1 MYNLNK
7 TIMRK
12 RFTLALLSLLLV
24 PLAMMAQTVTVRSD
38 NGNTLPAVKGEG
50 ANDAF
55 YPMGGFALWKHNQL
69 NLTMSTADSDGA
81 AMTNS
86 GLFEN
91 AANNI
96 FKAGGTSTSLILGRG
111 RTMDCYMALALPK
124 GYRFTS
130 YTIVFRRNVDL
141 GAGSAGNASFGEVAF
156 DNQGK
161 PIWNTWFDNDTHKTG
176 LKYSTSAG
184 RQTIKRTYDEDY
196 DDMGNILYFKLIN
209 DQSVTGGDTRAYIT
223 LETIRL
229 EFTAE
234 ADYTPITPAG
244 TFLNRTAV
252 DIPFPT
258 SSVDL
263 GSIEERA
270 YAGGNRISY
279 TFENVKDLM
288 ANLTLFEAESVAPG
302 TNYDGST
309 GKMVQ
314 YNDGGSIS
322 SEGDY
327 FKVGKGSTEQVY
339 YLETPTYVQLNDYD
353 KTKNP
358 VGYRITGAEIFYTYG
373 KARAAHTETTTK
385 EVIVEQK
392 TYPTFTISGTVTN
405 MYEATYDWWGYVD
418 GVTPVDD
425 KTYYLTSSAEISEE
439 SSNAAI
445 WFRDDDGYIRLANN
459 ASKYLKTQTVDYTN
473 NRLALVG
480 KDDSP
485 AKYNINE
492 STGYISAQQ
501 NANLNLVIIP
511 SRESYRGRNYNT
523 GAQYFQMSTS
533 STYNKAT
540 RTLTGNEKTINIYE
554 TQTETLNFPA
564 FTPQT
569 FTLKLYDREGGMDA
583 SKGYKEI
590 TVTSTT
596 PDGSLKIE
604 HMNNDAVK
612 IGIVGVGL
620 IEGRLTMQA
629 LDPYIDQM
637 TVVCED
643 EQKPQIKLEQNFT
656 ADDFGV
662 SEENGGV
669 FHFYLP
675 EECVGDNIKLYFKDL
690 YSHYADES
698 YTKEKDGFNG
708 NASNNSRFNFVKSEH
723 YNAFGTTTNNIYN
736 DFNEAANPQKER
748 LKVNYLGK
756 VPFKFN
762 NSAEV
767 GESGGTLIEYP
778 FTLEKYGD
786 DNDDN
791 FEQTIVQA
799 TDGTVERVRY
809 VFTTDETAYNI
820 SPATATQHRTYAFYR
835 MEIHIESA
843 TYNPEIAFK
852 PIYSKD
858 KKTVYGDR
866 QQDNFFGVEVTA
878 TDDDGHAGFASTTQ
892 VSQMI
897 KAAIDAAYEGQDE
910 DYVDPAVP
918 NNPDKILYIDF
929 SKLAG
934 VYQTGDN
941 QQLAATNAANC
952 IIFVPKGAGGNRE
965 NVAQKIGEYEDG
977 TPFFKAMRDVVLAD
991 KQPFYS
997 PYDIQIDANQM
1008 VTYKREITVPK
1019 NGRVASASIIMPF
1032 AITIDKEG
1040 KHTNADETDWAFSI
1054 HEMQEKNCL
1063 GGDAEEGSPTYAYFP
1078 ALEGAKK
1085 SVANYPY
1092 VVKVNTE
1099 NLPEDEKLSF
1109 VCTQKGATIKATT
1122 GMSDDYTFAG
1132 SDSKGTDTKDGDK
1145 ELNFTS
1151 HGSYSGKLLPYDGY
1165 YYYFA
1170 SNTFVRSNE
1179 YKYKTDIRV
1188 APFRAYYSTTG
1199 GASARTLSQF
1209 DIVFGEGMGNTPNG
1223 IETIANDLQGIDVN
1237 APVYDLQG
1245 RKLANSLIGTTL
1257 KRGIYVINGVKFTVK

>member
-1 MYNLNK
+1 
-7 TIMRK
+7 MRK
-12 RFTLALLSLLLV
+12 KFTLALLSLLMV
-24 PLAMMAQTVTVRSD
+24 PLGMMAQTVTVRSD

-50 ANDAF
+50 ATDNF
-55 YPMGGFALWKHNQL
+55 YKLGGFALWKHNQL

-86 GLFEN
+86 GQFAN
-91 AANNI
+91 PANNI
-96 FKAGGTSTSLILGRG
+96 FKASAGTSLIMGRG
-111 RTMDCYMALALPK
+111 YKLDCYMALTLPK
-124 GYRFTS
+124 GYRFKS
-130 YTIVFRRNVDL
+130 YTIVFRRNVNIEN
-141 GAGSAGNASFGEVAF
+141 GGSGQVSFGEVDF
-156 DNQGK
+156 DDQGN

-176 LKYSTSAG
+176 LSYSTSAA
-184 RQTIKRTYDEDY
+184 RQTITRTYDENA
-196 DDMGNILYFKLIN
+196 DDMGNILYFKLTN
-209 DQSVTGGDTRAYIT
+209 SLNSGGDSRAFIT
-223 LETIRL
+223 FETIRL

-263 GSIEERA
+263 GSIEERE
-270 YAGGNRISY
+270 YAGDTRISY
-279 TFENVKDLM
+279 SFENVKDLM
-288 ANLTLFEAESVAPG
+288 ANLTLFEAESVAAG

-309 GKMVQ
+309 GNMVQ

-322 SEGDY
+322 SEGNY

-339 YLETPTYVQLNDYD
+339 YLETPTYVELKDYD

-358 VGYRITGAEIFYTYG
+358 IGYRITGAEIFYTYG
-373 KARAAHTETTTK
+373 KARAAHTETVTE
-385 EVIVEQK
+385 EVIVGQK
-392 TYPTFTISGTVTN
+392 TYPTFTISGTVTDV
-405 MYEATYDWWGYVD
+405 YEATYWWGQVD

-425 KTYYLTSSAEISEE
+425 KTYYLTSSAGISEE
-439 SSNAAI
+439 SSSAAI

-459 ASKYLKTQTVDYTN
+459 ASKYLKTGTG
-473 NRLALVG
+473 NRMTIVG
-480 KDDSP
+480 KDESP

-492 STGYISAQQ
+492 STGYITAQQ
-501 NANLNLVIIP
+501 NGSLYLSISP
-511 SRESYRGRNYNT
+511 STVRYRRVDYNT
-523 GAQYFQMSTS
+523 GGQYFQMISNG
-533 STYNKAT
+533 TYKAP
-540 RTLTGNEKTINIYE
+540 RTLTGNEKTINTYE

-569 FTLKLYDREGGMDA
+569 FTLKLYDREGGTDA
-583 SKGYKEI
+583 KKGYKEI
-590 TVTSTT
+590 EVTSTT
-596 PDGSLKIE
+596 PDGSLKIDSL
-604 HMNNDAVK
+604 NNDAVK

-643 EQKPQIKLEQNFT
+643 LDEPAIQLEQNFT

-675 EECVGDNIKLYFKDL
+675 EDCAERGDRVKLLFKDL
-690 YSHYADES
+690 YSHYADKS
-698 YTKEKDGFNG
+698 YTKKKDGFDG
-708 NASNNSRFNFVKSEH
+708 NASNNSRFNFVKSAH
-723 YNAFGTTTNNIYN
+723 YNAFGTTTNNIYSN
-736 DFNEAANPQKER
+736 YSEAANPELNR
-748 LKVNYLGK
+748 VNVDYLGIE
-756 VPFKFN
+756 PFKFN

-767 GESGGTLIEYP
+767 GTTGGTLIEYP
-778 FTLEKYGD
+778 FTLEKYG
-786 DNDDN
+786 NDN
-791 FEQTIVQA
+791 FEQTIVKA

-843 TYNPEIAFK
+843 TYNPAIAFK

-878 TDDDGHAGFASTTQ
+878 TDGSGHAGFASTTQ

-897 KAAIDAAYEGQDE
+897 QAAIDAAYEGQDE

-977 TPFFKAMRDVVLAD
+977 TPFFKAMRDIVLTD

-997 PYDIQIDANQM
+997 PYDIQIDANQK
-1008 VTYKREITVPK
+1008 VVYNREITVPK

-1032 AITIDKEG
+1032 AITIDTEG

-1054 HEMQEKNCL
+1054 HEMQAENCL

-1132 SDSKGTDTKDGDK
+1132 SESKGTDIKDGDK
-1145 ELNFTS
+1145 EMNFTS

-1199 GASARTLSQF
+1199 GAGARTLSQF
-1209 DIVFGEGMGNTPNG
+1209 DIVFGEGVGNTPNG